1 MKNSEFKRIKQKIQ
15 QVDPIRWWGDDYD
28 VRFYL
33 VSKIKKIN
41 HQMILD
47 IGGGIGIISSEI
59 NSNNTRINVDFS
71 FSDLV
76 TCKNKVDSNIET
88 VCASMTN
95 LPFINGIFDSIICAN
110 ILEVGK
116 SQDIKLNN
124 IKQNNLLV
132 KVHNFIKLIHNYSNI
147 ILRQIPYLNIF
158 LSKKDKMFYE
168 TWSKINPIQIKNILV
183 NYLDYNVR

>member
-1 MKNSEFKRIKQKIQ
+1 MKNSEFNKIKQKIQ

-76 TCKNKVDSNIET
+76 TCKNKVDSMI
-88 VCASMTN
+88 
-95 LPFINGIFDSIICAN
+95 G
-110 ILEVGK
+110 
-116 SQDIKLNN
+116 
-124 IKQNNLLV
+124 
-132 KVHNFIKLIHNYSNI
+132 
-147 ILRQIPYLNIF
+147 
-158 LSKKDKMFYE
+158 
-168 TWSKINPIQIKNILV
+168 
-183 NYLDYNVR
+183 